1 MTTRLSGDRRWLV
14 SLAALLL
21 VATSSCS
28 SPAGGPAPT
37 AGAGGPE
44 PSVAASSSAAS
55 ASPAASETDVD
66 DAGAQSLAITGDWLS
81 AGDKGVWLSGETA
94 IYRLNPA
101 TGATVATVPVPQGP
115 CEASAT
121 GLGALWTATCTK
133 PGLARIDPATNKVS
147 AHRKLAV
154 PADLDG
160 EASIGVGGGYV
171 WLVVDGPDCSACR
184 LAQIEPTSLQVVR
197 QIPVSEG
204 SAGVRFGE
212 GAVWVTNPYDGTV
225 TKIDYRRHT
234 AGRVSRVGAQP
245 RFFAVGEGA
254 VWTLDQ
260 ADGDIT
266 RLDPDTG
273 KSTPIDLGF
282 AGPGGDMTTGGGW
295 VWARGSDQLL
305 ARIDP
310 RTNEVAEIY
319 GPASGSGA
327 VIVGFGAVWFS
338 AHDVGTVWRMP
349 LVVVAHRPR
358 VPAGVDRPG

>member
-160 EASIGVGGGYV
+160 EARSA
-171 WLVVDGPDCSACR
+171 LKSLSDLSPESGPAIAE
-184 LAQIEPTSLQVVR
+184 AQ
-197 QIPVSEG
+197 VS
-204 SAGVRFGE
+204 
-212 GAVWVTNPYDGTV
+212 
-225 TKIDYRRHT
+225 
-234 AGRVSRVGAQP
+234 
-245 RFFAVGEGA
+245 
-254 VWTLDQ
+254 LDQ
-260 ADGDIT
+260 FKAIT
-266 RLDPDTG
+266 AKIVELSR
-273 KSTPIDLGF
+273 
-282 AGPGGDMTTGGGW
+282 
-295 VWARGSDQLL
+295 RN
-305 ARIDP
+305 
-310 RTNEVAEIY
+310 TN
-319 GPASGSGA
+319 
-327 VIVGFGAVWFS
+327 
-338 AHDVGTVWRMP
+338 
-349 LVVVAHRPR
+349 VVALDLSLRKKPELAAACDERIRALQEALANEGTSPSKGSH
-358 VPAGVDRPG
+358 